1 MYTRPTAIVIGG
13 SIGGLFAA
21 SLLRAQGW
29 EATVY
34 ERSRGDLSGRG
45 AGVGITRELLDAM
58 DRIGLPFDPSIGVS
72 IRSYLWLGGD
82 GAVRHEHPRPMVAS
96 AWSSVYRP
104 LRKAFPDAHYRTG
117 MALARIEQDAGSVTA
132 VFEDGSRATGDLL
145 VAADG
150 SLSTARAQY
159 APDSR
164 PRYAGYVAWRGVV
177 NEADAPAATRDAVA
191 GHIAFSFHE
200 GEQMLTMIV
209 PGADDDVRPGHRR
222 YYFIWYR
229 PTESDAALADLHT
242 DAHGNNHG
250 MSIPPPLIRPELQ
263 AAVRARAA
271 EMFAPP
277 VAAVVEAVP
286 QLLLQAITDLETP
299 RLVFGRTALIGDAAF
314 VARPHVA
321 AGITKAALN
330 AEALAI
336 AVGDGVGDLDAAL
349 ARYEAQA
356 SAFGKAMVGHARA
369 LGSHIGS
376 GLPGAPPPAPEH
388 ARYRDP
394 VNVMHDYGAPGLLHD
409 ADPAKF
415 MVSEGA

>member
-1 MYTRPTAIVIGG
+1 MSQRPTAIVIGG
-13 SIGGLFAA
+13 SVGGLFAA

-29 EATVY
+29 DATVY

-45 AGVGITRELLDAM
+45 AGVGITQELLDVM

-72 IRSYLWLGGD
+72 IRSYVWLGAD
-82 GAVRHEHPRPMVAS
+82 GTVRHEHSRPMAAS

-104 LRKAFPDAHYRTG
+104 LRKAFPEAHYRTG
-117 MALARIEQDAGSVTA
+117 MALARVEQDAGSVTA
-132 VFEDGSRATGDLL
+132 VFEDGSRVTGDLL

-150 SLSTARAQY
+150 NLSTVRAQY
-159 APDSR
+159 QPDAQ

-177 NEADAPAATRDAVA
+177 NESEVPAATREAVA
-191 GHIAFSFHE
+191 DHIVFSFHE

-229 PTESDAALADLHT
+229 PTNSDAALADLHT
-242 DAHGNNHG
+242 DADGRNHG
-250 MSIPPPLIRPELQ
+250 LSIPPPLIRAEFQAEVRAQ
-263 AAVRARAA
+263 AAKQ
-271 EMFAPP
+271 FAPE
-277 VAAVVEAVP
+277 VAAVVGKVP
-286 QLLLQAITDLETP
+286 QLLLQAITDLATP
-299 RLVFGRTALIGDAAF
+299 RLVFGRAALIGDAAF

-330 AEALAI
+330 AETLAL
-336 AVGDGVGDLDAAL
+336 AVGDGSGDLDAAL
-349 ARYEAQA
+349 AGYEAQA
-356 SAFGKAMVGHARA
+356 LDFGAKMVGHARA

-376 GLPGAPPPAPEH
+376 GPDSPPPPPEH

-394 VNVMHDYGAPGLLHD
+394 VNVMLDYGAPHLLND
-409 ADPAKF
+409 ADPAQF
-415 MVSEGA
+415 MVPAGA

>member
-1 MYTRPTAIVIGG
+1 MSDRPTAIVIGG

-29 EATVY
+29 NAIVY

-58 DRIGLPFDPSIGVS
+58 GRIGLPFDPSIGVS
-72 IRSYLWLGGD
+72 VRSYVWLGAD
-82 GAVRHEHPRPMVAS
+82 GTVRHEHPRPMVAS

-104 LRKAFPDAHYRTG
+104 LRNAFPEADYRTG
-117 MALARIEQDAGSVTA
+117 MSLARIEETADGVTA
-132 VFEDGSRATGDLL
+132 IFEDGSRASGDLL

-150 SLSTARAQY
+150 NLSTARAQY
-159 APDSR
+159 QPDAT

-177 NEADAPAATRDAVA
+177 SEGDVPEATRAAVSE
-191 GHIAFSFHE
+191 HLAFSFHE
-200 GEQMLTMIV
+200 GELMLTMIV

-229 PTESDAALADLHT
+229 PTENEAALADLHT
-242 DAHGNNHG
+242 DADGKNHG
-250 MSIPPPLIRPELQ
+250 LSIPPPLIRPELQ
-263 AAVRARAA
+263 AEVRAAARAQ
-271 EMFAPP
+271 FAPE
-277 VAAVVEAVP
+277 VSAVVGAVP

-314 VARPHVA
+314 IARPHVA

-330 AEALAI
+330 AEALAV
-336 AVGDGVGDLDAAL
+336 AVGDGTGDLDAAL
-349 ARYEAQA
+349 ATYAAQA
-356 SAFGKAMVGHARA
+356 SDFGKAMVGHARA
-369 LGSHIGS
+369 LGSYVGS
-376 GLPGAPPPAPEH
+376 GPDSPPPPPEH

-394 VNVMHDYGAPGLLHD
+394 VNVMLDYGAPSLLHD

-415 MVSEGA
+415 MVSAGT

>member
-1 MYTRPTAIVIGG
+1 VSTRPTAIVIGG
-13 SIGGLFAA
+13 SVGGLFAA

-29 EATVY
+29 DATVY

-45 AGVGITRELLDAM
+45 AGVGITQELLDVMA
-58 DRIGLPFDPSIGVS
+58 RIGLPFDPSIGVS
-72 IRSYLWLGGD
+72 IRSYLWLGRD
-82 GAVRHEHPRPMVAS
+82 GTVRHEHPRPMVAS

-104 LRKAFPDAHYRTG
+104 LRAAFPDAHYRTG
-117 MALARIEQDAGSVTA
+117 MALARIEEGDGSVTA
-132 VFEDGSRATGDLL
+132 VFEDGSLVTGDLL

-150 SLSTARAQY
+150 SLSTARAQFQPE
-159 APDSR
+159 AN

-177 NEADAPAATRDAVA
+177 NEADISPATREAVTD
-191 GHIAFSFHE
+191 HIVFSFHE

-229 PTESDAALADLHT
+229 PTADDTALADLHT
-242 DAHGNNHG
+242 DAEGRNHG
-250 MSIPPPLIRPELQ
+250 MSIPPPLIRPEFLAEVREQ
-263 AAVRARAA
+263 ASKQ
-271 EMFAPP
+271 FAPEL
-277 VAAVVEAVP
+277 AAVVGAVP

-330 AEALAI
+330 AESLALS
-336 AVGDGVGDLDAAL
+336 VGDGSGDVDAAL
-349 ARYEAQA
+349 AGYEAQA
-356 SAFGKAMVGHARA
+356 LDFGAKMVGHARA
-369 LGSHIGS
+369 LGSYVGS
-376 GLPGAPPPAPEH
+376 GPGSPPPPPEH

-394 VNVMHDYGAPGLLHD
+394 VNVMHDYGAPSLLHD

-415 MVSEGA
+415 MLPAGA